1 MAIYLAM
8 RIEDGYLDYNIIY
21 MKNYRRFKETVDEI
35 LTLDGKQDLIKPDPN
50 EIKEW
55 ILKSVDTL

>member
-21 MKNYRRFKETVDEI
+21 MKNYRRFKETADEI

-50 EIKEW
+50 EI
-55 ILKSVDTL
+55 